1 VLSFAR
7 GRLRPL
13 PLRFSLTGLMNK
25 GPAGNSTA
33 PAAAGADGF
42 SEAAAW
48 ARVGA
53 GWRQL
58 AGSFRERGFSFEWHE
73 FTCASDL
80 DWGASFHPGSVE
92 LCLNLDGEATIEAG
106 GRVANFAPRTAGFYS
121 PGNERLRARRHAKG
135 RHQFITVEYS
145 PAFLARHLG
154 MSDGALHPLV
164 ARAAAGKPATGVG
177 EVLRLGSEL
186 QQLVI
191 SLRHPPVLAAAQSLW
206 YESKALEL
214 MTACF
219 FRETEDLFCS
229 RQNRLAQERVEK
241 VLRILKRDLAAVP
254 PLEEIAREVGCSHF
268 YLSRTF
274 SKEMG
279 VTIPQHLR
287 QLRLE
292 RAAELLKSGD
302 YNVTEA
308 ALEVGYNSLSHFSAA
323 FHEMFGC
330 CPGLYPMATPAQKA
344 AQKLK

>member
-1 VLSFAR
+1 MAEVSAAKV
-7 GRLRPL
+7 
-13 PLRFSLTGLMNK
+13 N
-25 GPAGNSTA
+25 AAAA
-33 PAAAGADGF
+33 PASSRAVPGDF
-42 SEAAAW
+42 SETAAW

-58 AGSFRERGFSFEWHE
+58 SGSFRERGFSFEWHE
-73 FTCASDL
+73 FACAGDL

-92 LCLNLDGEATIEAG
+92 LCLNLEGEAVVEAG
-106 GRVANFAPRTAGFYS
+106 TNVAKFSPQTAGFYS
-121 PGNERLRARRHAKG
+121 VGGERLRAVRRARA

-145 PAFLARHLG
+145 PAFLTRHLG
-154 MSDGALHPLV
+154 AAAGVLHPLV
-164 ARAAAGKPATGVG
+164 ALAARGQPATGVG
-177 EVLRLGSEL
+177 EVFLLGSEL
-186 QQLVI
+186 QQLVVG
-191 SLRHPPVLAAAQSLW
+191 LRHPPVLAAAQGLW

-219 FRETEDLFCS
+219 FRATEELFCS
-229 RQNRLAQERVEK
+229 RQKRQAQERVEK
-241 VLRILKRDLAAVP
+241 VMRILQRDLTAP
-254 PLEEIAREVGCSHF
+254 PALEEIGREVGCSHF

-279 VTIPQHLR
+279 LTIPQYLR

-330 CPGLYPMATPAQKA
+330 CPGLYPMPTPSQKVA
-344 AQKLK
+344 RDAD

>member
-1 VLSFAR
+1 MAEVFASKVSASAASSGSR
-7 GRLRPL
+7 AV
-13 PLRFSLTGLMNK
+13 
-25 GPAGNSTA
+25 PA
-33 PAAAGADGF
+33 DF

-73 FTCASDL
+73 FASASDL

-92 LCLNLDGEATIEAG
+92 LCLNLEGEASVEAG
-106 GRVANFAPRTAGFYS
+106 PSVVKFAPQTAGFYS
-121 PGNERLRARRHAKG
+121 MGAEPLRAVRRAKA

-145 PAFLARHLG
+145 PAFLVRHLG
-154 MSDGALHPLV
+154 AAGGVLHPLIT
-164 ARAAAGKPATGVG
+164 RAAAGHPATGVG
-177 EVLRLGSEL
+177 AVFRLSSEL
-186 QQLVI
+186 QQLVV
-191 SLRHPPVLAAAQSLW
+191 SLRHPPVLAAAQGLW

-219 FRETEDLFCS
+219 FRETEELFCS
-229 RQNRLAQERVEK
+229 RQKRQSQERVEK
-241 VLRILKRDLAAVP
+241 VMRILQRDLTAP
-254 PLEEIAREVGCSHF
+254 PALEEIGREVGCSHF

-279 VTIPQHLR
+279 VTIPQYLR

-330 CPGLYPMATPAQKA
+330 CPGLYPMKTPAQNA
-344 AQKLK
+344 ARVRP

>member
-1 VLSFAR
+1 MTEGSAI
-7 GRLRPL
+7 
-13 PLRFSLTGLMNK
+13 
-25 GPAGNSTA
+25 STA
-33 PAAAGADGF
+33 AASRKGTTAF

-73 FTCASDL
+73 FVCTSDL

-92 LCLNLDGEATIEAG
+92 LCLNLDGGATIEAG
-106 GRVANFAPRTAGFYS
+106 GRVVNFAPHTAGFYS
-121 PGNERLRARRHAKG
+121 PGNERLRARRQAKG

-154 MSDGALHPLV
+154 TMNSALHPLV

-177 EVLRLGSEL
+177 DVFRLGSEL

-191 SLRHPPVLAAAQSLW
+191 SLRHPPVLAAAQGLW

-219 FRETEDLFCS
+219 FRETEELFCS
-229 RQNRLAQERVEK
+229 RQNRMAQERVEK
-241 VLRILKRDLAAVP
+241 ILRILKRDLTAVP

-292 RAAELLKSGD
+292 RAAELLRSGD

-308 ALEVGYNSLSHFSAA
+308 ALEVGYSSLSHFSSA

-330 CPGLYPMATPAQKA
+330 CPGLYPMVTPAQKA
-344 AQKLK
+344 ARDIGKS